1 MENMSKDSFLPQN
14 RGELVWMTAPNL
26 SAVHAFTTRLGGVS
40 EGIFA
45 SWNLGENR
53 GDDPDRVRRNY
64 ALLGQALGFDYR
76 DIVFT
81 RQIHENTV
89 RVVTAADRHRLFTPV
104 PYEADGLITDEKN
117 VPLIIFTADCVPI
130 LLQDPVRGVIGAV
143 HAGWRG
149 SVLDI
154 AGTAIR
160 QMGSAF
166 GCEPV
171 HIRAAIG
178 PCISQCCFETGPE
191 VPRAMDG
198 CDGQAPGFYR
208 EKGNGKCMVDLKGF
222 NRRLLLRAGL
232 LPENI
237 CVSGECTLC
246 SHEKYWSHRYT
257 KGERGSQ
264 ASVILMR

>member
-1 MENMSKDSFLPQN
+1 MSKDSFLPQS

-81 RQIHENTV
+81 RQIHENNV

-160 QMGSAF
+160 QMGTLF
-166 GCEPV
+166 GMTDEYEGPDAESFGTLYDDYPLLVSVFSKDGKQICMG
-171 HIRAAIG
+171 AI
-178 PCISQCCFETGPE
+178 S
-191 VPRAMDG
+191 
-198 CDGQAPGFYR
+198 
-208 EKGNGKCMVDLKGF
+208 
-222 NRRLLLRAGL
+222 
-232 LPENI
+232 
-237 CVSGECTLC
+237 
-246 SHEKYWSHRYT
+246 SHRAHIT
-257 KGERGSQ
+257 W
-264 ASVILMR
+264 